1 MRTSSAVPLYGFPSW
16 FQLSGLV
23 LCPYFIAWLLISLL
37 VLFGRKGFGLMLYIL
52 SPLTIF
58 LLLGVVVQVGAEYA
72 DSRGQLGGFMS
83 QFFANFATRIP
94 VQQYARDKFE
104 IKPLTW

>member
-1 MRTSSAVPLYGFPSW
+1 
-16 FQLSGLV
+16 
-23 LCPYFIAWLLISLL
+23 
-37 VLFGRKGFGLMLYIL
+37 MLYIL

-58 LLLGVVVQVGAEYA
+58 LLLGIVIQVGAEYA

-83 QFFANFATRIP
+83 QFFSNFATRIP

-104 IKPLTW
+104 IKPLIWHAEQLETVMLASLHQA